1 MKNILLLF
9 ACLFAYSLFG
19 MVDDA
24 PKRKFTKDKAQR
36 QETKNEL
43 KMEEHEN
50 QVQYILSSKGDSY
63 FKIAK
68 RFHLTLRQLHKYN
81 ESIPGIDMLNE
92 GSIIYLAPKRN
103 HSKIKE
109 TITLETAMT
118 WREIAQMEAVK
129 LKPLM
134 KKNNST
140 SPDQQLPK
148 GEKVFLR

>member
-109 TITLETAMT
+109 TITLESAMT

>member
-1 MKNILLLF
+1 MAN
-9 ACLFAYSLFG
+9 
-19 MVDDA
+19 DT
-24 PKRKFTKDKAQR
+24 PKRKFTKEKSQR

-43 KMEEHEN
+43 KTEEHEN
-50 QVQYILSSKGDSY
+50 KVLYILSSKEDSY

-81 ESIPGIDMLNE
+81 ESIPGIDLLNA

-103 HSKIKE
+103 HSKTKE
-109 TITLETAMT
+109 TITLESAMT

-134 KKNNST
+134 RKNNSS

>member
-9 ACLFAYSLFG
+9 TCIFTYSLFG
-19 MVDDA
+19 MANDT
-24 PKRKFTKDKAQR
+24 PKRKFTKEKAQR

-43 KMEEHEN
+43 KTEEHEN
-50 QVQYILSSKGDSY
+50 KVLYILSSKEDSY

-81 ESIPGIDMLNE
+81 ESIPGIDLLNA

-103 HSKIKE
+103 HSKTKE
-109 TITLETAMT
+109 TITLESAMT

-129 LKPLM
+129 LKSLM
-134 KKNNST
+134 RKNNSS

>member
-1 MKNILLLF
+1 MNE
-9 ACLFAYSLFG
+9 G
-19 MVDDA
+19 T
-24 PKRKFTKDKAQR
+24 PKRKFSKEKGQR
-36 QETKNEL
+36 QESRNEL
-43 KMEEHEN
+43 KTEEHEN
-50 QVQYILSSKGDSY
+50 HVLYILSSKGDSY

-81 ESIPGIDMLNE
+81 ESIPGNDMLNE

-103 HSKIKE
+103 HSKTKE
-109 TITLETAMT
+109 TITLESAMT
-118 WREIAQMEAVK
+118 WREIAQLEAVK

-134 KKNNST
+134 RKNNST

>member
-1 MKNILLLF
+1 MNE
-9 ACLFAYSLFG
+9 G
-19 MVDDA
+19 T
-24 PKRKFTKDKAQR
+24 PKRKFSKDKGQR
-36 QETKNEL
+36 QESRNEL
-43 KMEEHEN
+43 KTEEHEN
-50 QVQYILSSKGDSY
+50 HVLYILSSKGDSY

-103 HSKIKE
+103 HSKTKE
-109 TITLETAMT
+109 TITLESAMT
-118 WREIAQMEAVK
+118 WREIAQLEAVK

-134 KKNNST
+134 RKNNST

>member
-1 MKNILLLF
+1 MAN
-9 ACLFAYSLFG
+9 
-19 MVDDA
+19 DT
-24 PKRKFTKDKAQR
+24 PKRKFTKEKAQR

-43 KMEEHEN
+43 KTEEHEN
-50 QVQYILSSKGDSY
+50 KVLYILSSKGDSY

-81 ESIPGIDMLNE
+81 ESIPGIDLLNA

-103 HSKIKE
+103 QSKTKE
-109 TITLETAMT
+109 TITLESAMT

-129 LKPLM
+129 LKSLM
-134 KKNNST
+134 RKNNSS

>member
-9 ACLFAYSLFG
+9 TCIFAYSLFG
-19 MVDDA
+19 MANDT
-24 PKRKFTKDKAQR
+24 PKRKFTKEKAQR

-43 KMEEHEN
+43 KTEEHEN
-50 QVQYILSSKGDSY
+50 KVLYILSSKEDSY

-81 ESIPGIDMLNE
+81 ESIPGIDLLNA

-103 HSKIKE
+103 HSKTKE
-109 TITLETAMT
+109 TITLESAMT

-134 KKNNST
+134 RKNNSS

>member
-9 ACLFAYSLFG
+9 VCLFTYSLFG
-19 MVDDA
+19 MNEGT
-24 PKRKFTKDKAQR
+24 PKRKFTKDKGQR
-36 QETKNEL
+36 QESRNEL
-43 KMEEHEN
+43 KTEEHEN
-50 QVQYILSSKGDSY
+50 HVLYILSSKGDSY

-81 ESIPGIDMLNE
+81 ESIPGNDMLNE

-103 HSKIKE
+103 HSKTKE
-109 TITLETAMT
+109 TITLESAMT
-118 WREIAQMEAVK
+118 WREIAQLEAVK

-134 KKNNST
+134 RKNNST

>member
-1 MKNILLLF
+1 MFTCI
-9 ACLFAYSLFG
+9 FAYSLFG
-19 MVDDA
+19 MANDT
-24 PKRKFTKDKAQR
+24 PKRKFTKEKAQR

-43 KMEEHEN
+43 KTEEHEN
-50 QVQYILSSKGDSY
+50 KVLYILSSKEDSY

-81 ESIPGIDMLNE
+81 ESIPGIDLLNA

-103 HSKIKE
+103 HSKTKE
-109 TITLETAMT
+109 TITLESAMT

-129 LKPLM
+129 LKSLM
-134 KKNNST
+134 RKNNSS

>member
-1 MKNILLLF
+1 MNE
-9 ACLFAYSLFG
+9 G
-19 MVDDA
+19 T
-24 PKRKFTKDKAQR
+24 PKRKFTKDKGQR
-36 QETKNEL
+36 QESRNEL
-43 KMEEHEN
+43 KTEEHEN
-50 QVQYILSSKGDSY
+50 HVLYILSSKGDSY

-81 ESIPGIDMLNE
+81 ESIPGNDMLNE

-103 HSKIKE
+103 HSKTKE
-109 TITLETAMT
+109 TITLESAMT
-118 WREIAQMEAVK
+118 WREIAQLEAVK

-134 KKNNST
+134 RKNNST

>member
-1 MKNILLLF
+1 MAN
-9 ACLFAYSLFG
+9 
-19 MVDDA
+19 DT
-24 PKRKFTKDKAQR
+24 PKRKFTKEKAQR
-36 QETKNEL
+36 QETNNEL
-43 KMEEHEN
+43 KTEEHEN
-50 QVQYILSSKGDSY
+50 KVLYILSSKEDSY

-81 ESIPGIDMLNE
+81 ESIPGIDLLNA

-103 HSKIKE
+103 HSKTKE
-109 TITLETAMT
+109 TITLESAMT

-134 KKNNST
+134 RKNNSS
-140 SPDQQLPK
+140 SPDQQLPE